1 MKKMTE
7 ANLQAA
13 FAGESQ
19 ASMRYKIFAET
30 AREEGMPNIARLF
43 EAISY
48 AEQVHAT
55 NHFRALGGIAT
66 TPDNLGEAMGGEN
79 FEVDEMYPAYMAVA
93 KVQEEKQA
101 MVSIHYA
108 LEAEKIHA
116 GMYEVARQSA
126 VERKDITLGVMQ
138 ICNVCG
144 HTVEGD
150 APDKCPVCGATRD
163 KFRAF

>member
-1 MKKMTE
+1 MD
-7 ANLQAA
+7 
-13 FAGESQ
+13 
-19 ASMRYKIFAET
+19 
-30 AREEGMPNIARLF
+30 NIARLF

-66 TPDNLGEAMGGEN
+66 TPDNLGEAIGGEN

-116 GMYEVARQSA
+116 SMYEVARQSA
-126 VERKDITLGVMQ
+126 TERKDIELGVMQ
-138 ICNVCG
+138 ICGVCG

-150 APDKCPVCGATRD
+150 APDKCPGMWATRD